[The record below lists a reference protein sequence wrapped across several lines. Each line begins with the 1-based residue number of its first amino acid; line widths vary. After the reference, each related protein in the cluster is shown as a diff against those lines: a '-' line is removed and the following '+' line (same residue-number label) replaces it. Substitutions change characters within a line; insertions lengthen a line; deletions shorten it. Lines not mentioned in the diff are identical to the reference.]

1 MAQLVQYE
9 LGRDGV
15 DSSHYAVLSLVGVR
29 NKIRVS
35 EVAAEL
41 GMPLTTTSDVVKR
54 LEDRGHL
61 ARSRNPA
68 DARSVLVELTPA
80 GDTEWRKG
88 WPALQR
94 INLAL
99 ETALVDPARA
109 RGGLEDL
116 GRAFD
121 DVLRE
126 VIPNS

>member
-1 MAQLVQYE
+1 MPCVSHPAGPPEERRLSLLLLLVAAHQRMAQLVQYE

-68 DARSVLVELTPA
+68 DARSVLVEL
-80 GDTEWRKG
+80 
-88 WPALQR
+88 
-94 INLAL
+94 
-99 ETALVDPARA
+99 
-109 RGGLEDL
+109 
-116 GRAFD
+116 
-121 DVLRE
+121 
-126 VIPNS
+126 